1 MTDTMDN
8 RPATARRRLIT
19 AATSAAAGMALP
31 GWLALGTGSARA
43 QQAYP
48 SRPIKLVVGYPPGG
62 SGDFVSRVIADGI
75 SRELGVSVV
84 VENRPGA
91 GGSIASDYVA
101 KSAPDGYTL
110 VNAGPPAVL
119 KALYKKLAYN
129 PETDLAPVSLV
140 AVGPMII
147 CVNNALPVRT
157 LGELIAY
164 ARANPEKLF
173 SLSLIHI
180 SEPTRPY

>member
-1 MTDTMDN
+1 MLDPAWPSRAIRLVVPYTPGGGTD
-8 RPATARRRLIT
+8 AVARLIGERL
-19 AATSAAAGMALP
+19 ADALQV
-31 GWLALGTGSARA
+31 A
-43 QQAYP
+43 
-48 SRPIKLVVGYPPGG
+48 
-62 SGDFVSRVIADGI
+62 
-75 SRELGVSVV
+75 VV

-110 VNAGPPAVL
+110 LNAGPPAVL

-147 CVNNALPVRT
+147 CVNNALPVKRRVLT
-157 LGELIAY
+157 
-164 ARANPEKLF
+164 K
-173 SLSLIHI
+173 
-180 SEPTRPY
+180 